1 MTGACDTKGNSDV
14 IFAPQYAFQVF
25 VRKYLHRYVIE
36 YGVLTGTKL
45 HESLPKYA
53 LLKELGA
60 FKGAGGGVQPEFKEG
75 LSEQQLAAAKKALE
89 VSARRDTR

>member
-1 MTGACDTKGNSDV
+1 MLLREYPD
-14 IFAPQYAFQVF
+14 
-25 VRKYLHRYVIE
+25 RYVIE

-53 LLKELGA
+53 FLKELGA

-75 LSEQQLAAAKKALE
+75 LSDQQLSAAKKALE
-89 VSARRDTR
+89 VSMSSAALTCDSTFLLVVSVGA